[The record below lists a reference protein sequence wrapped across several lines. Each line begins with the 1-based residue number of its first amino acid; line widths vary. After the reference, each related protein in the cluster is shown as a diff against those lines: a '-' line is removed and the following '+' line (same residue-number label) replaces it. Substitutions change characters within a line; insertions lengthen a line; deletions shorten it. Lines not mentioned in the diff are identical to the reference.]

1 MIRRGGTTS
10 ALALGMARASRRE
23 GQGCECHPR
32 SVRWVWV
39 WPGVTSANTLQDC
52 TPREC
57 RAAER
62 VLASSVR
69 MLRDLRLRCG
79 EIVHLVLYRRNVRCS
94 VRVLKNSLCAR
105 LCTMGLAHSRC
116 SLEFSSP
123 HWLTLTLTTE
133 LSTFPAY
140 WTLECQTRHSVSD
153 MRSARKSARRVTSV
167 SSLHRR

>member
-79 EIVHLVLYRRNVRCS
+79 EIHLVLYRRNVRCS
-94 VRVLKNSLCAR
+94 VRVLKNSLSTLCASMHYGSR
-105 LCTMGLAHSRC
+105 SLSVQFRVFVTTLANPNPNDRAQYVSRVLD
-116 SLEFSSP
+116 SG
-123 HWLTLTLTTE
+123 
-133 LSTFPAY
+133 
-140 WTLECQTRHSVSD
+140 VSD
-153 MRSARKSARRVTSV
+153 
-167 SSLHRR
+167 SSLSVRHAQCAKKCA